1 MKQFKETIIAKPG
14 FVKTKAYG
22 LCGTIA
28 LFAGLALVMGTAQC
42 SADEVQPTS
51 TEPVATVVTP
61 TTSTAVA
68 PTATSEAVA
77 PTATSEATATV
88 APTATSEAVAPTA
101 TSEAV
106 ASTATSEATPV
117 ASTATSEA
125 ATPAATSKATE
136 DTTPSYP
143 EVKPETKITKDG
155 TNIKVENP
163 DVHMEFPNG
172 HGIYAVSSVHYHVD
186 FPDDIVINDNDTVT
200 VTLPFDLFELRVQF
214 VYQ

>member
-88 APTATSEAVAPTA
+88 VPTATSEATP
-101 TSEAV
+101 V

-117 ASTATSEA
+117 ASTATSTATSEA

-186 FPDDIVINDNDTVT
+186 FPDDIVITV
-200 VTLPFDLFELRVQF
+200 
-214 VYQ
+214 